1 MIPASL
7 NSPRYPCFDEIV
19 KRTKLRA
26 EKLIHG
32 LGGERARWGD
42 MATMLK
48 GLSITF
54 ILLLSLIIESFIIIV
69 VIITTMDMATLL
81 KGLSNIITRH

>member
-1 MIPASL
+1 ML
-7 NSPRYPCFDEIV
+7 KVE

-48 GLSITF
+48 GLSNIF
-54 ILLLSLIIESFIIIV
+54 IIV
-69 VIITTMDMATLL
+69 VIITTMDMATML
-81 KGLSNIITRH
+81 KGLSNIITRHKT